1 LWRCAVEK
9 LSEAAPDRG
18 KALLHLFGAVVIE
31 KRTDEV
37 AAYRMVAEK
46 VGDGHGG
53 VGRSE
58 RKSSIAFAP
67 IVLAEEY
74 PVTVFA
80 HRRENRGGRC
90 YRNDRAL
97 QSKMG
102 EDREHRPAFI

>member
-1 LWRCAVEK
+1 VARHCGATLWRCAVEK

-80 HRRENRGGRC
+80 H
-90 YRNDRAL
+90 
-97 QSKMG
+97 
-102 EDREHRPAFI
+102 